1 MAAGSSAPELFTSTM
16 SLVSENATNELGVA
30 TIVGSAVFNIMVIV
44 AATVLFTSQKQLK
57 LDWKPVTRDCL
68 FYLLAVCSVLLVM
81 EDGRVYWWE
90 GVTCVFMYGAYVF
103 FMSRNERVMSWVD
116 TFASSRNKIGIE
128 TEQSDDVERNATAT
142 KRMDD
147 PSSIK
152 YADASGDTNQHDP
165 YARVSRVEEGG
176 DGNRRAVVESTQN
189 ARRDGIDTL
198 IPDDKR
204 FGVKDGDENSA
215 ERSPFHPPATY
226 TAVPLWA
233 LSLPW
238 YFMFILTIP
247 GNNDTAQAN
256 SRKYLASF
264 FVSVLWISL
273 ISFGMVV
280 SISHLPHS
288 TD

>member
-1 MAAGSSAPELFTSTM
+1 MIAAAVTTVAVTLYSGDNDPGSFTRSMLGLAPHTEAHVTRKLLSATSSCGETPEWEKNGGIVGYFVGVFFMFLGIAIVCDDFFVPALEKICEVLRLSDDVAGATFMAAGSSAPELFTSTM

-142 KRMDD
+142 KRMDC
-147 PSSIK
+147 
-152 YADASGDTNQHDP
+152 
-165 YARVSRVEEGG
+165 
-176 DGNRRAVVESTQN
+176 
-189 ARRDGIDTL
+189 L
-198 IPDDKR
+198 L
-204 FGVKDGDENSA
+204 
-215 ERSPFHPPATY
+215 Y
-226 TAVPLWA
+226 T
-233 LSLPW
+233 
-238 YFMFILTIP
+238 F
-247 GNNDTAQAN
+247 
-256 SRKYLASF
+256 
-264 FVSVLWISL
+264 
-273 ISFGMVV
+273 
-280 SISHLPHS
+280 
-288 TD
+288 